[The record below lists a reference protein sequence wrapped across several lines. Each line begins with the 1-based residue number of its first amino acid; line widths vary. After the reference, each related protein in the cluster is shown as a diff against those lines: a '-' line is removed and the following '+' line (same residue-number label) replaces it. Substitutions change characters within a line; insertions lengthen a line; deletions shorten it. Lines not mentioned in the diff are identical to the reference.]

1 MDIYKLLH
9 QDHETV
15 KSIFSELEETTE
27 KALKKR
33 EHLFHELNMEL
44 GLHALAEEKYL
55 YPLLKEADE
64 TRGMALE
71 AVEEHK
77 VVKRL
82 LKELDNND
90 KGTGQ
95 WAAKLKVLKENFEH
109 HVEEEEGELFR
120 KAKQVI
126 SDDVAEKLAADIEA
140 FKDEQLHVQEI

>member
-15 KSIFSELEETTE
+15 KSIFNELEETTE

-44 GLHALAEEKYL
+44 SIHALAEEKYL
-55 YPLLKEADE
+55 YPLLREADE
-64 TRGMALE
+64 THQMALE

-82 LKELDNND
+82 LKELDSND
-90 KGTGQ
+90 KGTEQ
-95 WAAKLKVLKENFEH
+95 WAAKLKVLKENVEH
-109 HVEEEEGELFR
+109 HVEEEEGELFK
-120 KAKQVI
+120 KAKRVI
-126 SDDVAEKLAADIEA
+126 SDDVAEKLAADVEA
-140 FKDEQLHVQEI
+140 FKDAQIHVQEI